1 MRQETGT
8 IREPRHLDIDVT
20 LLDEV
25 RAIARDAAGEI
36 LDVYATGAPAVTRKA
51 DDTPV
56 TEADMRAHD
65 RIVAALTALTPQV
78 PVLSEE
84 SANVPLAKRAAWWRY
99 WLVDPL
105 DGTREFLKR
114 NGEFTVNIALIEG
127 HAPALGVVHVPVSG
141 VAYGGVS
148 GVGAFR
154 FEADGASRRIGI
166 ARVTATPPRVA
177 VSNSHRGRSLDG
189 FLAAL
194 GPHVLVSMGS
204 SIKFGLLAEGLADVY
219 PRRGPTGEWDTAAGH
234 AVLAAAG
241 GQVVDLD
248 GRPLE
253 YNRRASLINPDFVAF
268 GPADRDWISLLRR
281 SA

>member
-1 MRQETGT
+1 MIAGT
-8 IREPRHLDIDVT
+8 E
-20 LLDEV
+20 LLAAV
-25 RAIARDAAGEI
+25 RKIARDAACEI
-36 LDVYATGAPAVTRKA
+36 LDVYAAGAPAVTRKA

-56 TEADMRAHD
+56 TEADMRAHV
-65 RIVAALTALTPQV
+65 RISAALAALTPHM

-84 SANVPLAKRAAWWRY
+84 SADVPLAERTAWRRY

-114 NGEFTVNIALIEG
+114 NGEFTVNIALIED
-127 HAPALGVVHVPVSG
+127 HAPVLGVVHLPVSG

-154 FEADGASRRIGI
+154 FEADGASWRIEVARR
-166 ARVTATPPRVA
+166 AAMPPRVA
-177 VSNSHRGRSLDG
+177 VSSSHRGSSLDR
-189 FLAAL
+189 FLAGL
-194 GPHVLVSMGS
+194 GPYELVSVGS

-219 PRRGPTGEWDTAAGH
+219 PRLGPTGEWDTAAGH

-241 GQVVDLD
+241 GRVVDLD

-253 YNRRASLINPDFVAF
+253 YNRRESLINPDFVAF
-268 GPADRDWISLLRR
+268 GPAERDWVSLLRR

>member
-1 MRQETGT
+1 MIADTE
-8 IREPRHLDIDVT
+8 
-20 LLDEV
+20 LLAAV

-36 LDVYATGAPAVTRKA
+36 LDVYAAGAPAVTRKA

-56 TEADMRAHD
+56 TEADMRAHR
-65 RIVAALTALTPQV
+65 RITAALGALTPGV

-84 SANVPLAKRAAWWRY
+84 SADVPLTERAGWQRY

-114 NGEFTVNIALIEG
+114 NGEFTVNIALVAD
-127 HAPALGVVHVPVSG
+127 HAPALGVVHVPVTG
-141 VAYGGVS
+141 VAYCGAR
-148 GVGAFR
+148 GVGALR
-154 FEADGASRRIGI
+154 YESDGSARRIEV
-166 ARVTATPPRVA
+166 AREAAARPRVA
-177 VSNSHRGRSLDG
+177 GSRSHRGGSLDR

-194 GPHVLVSMGS
+194 GPHEFVSMGS

-241 GQVVDLD
+241 GSVVDLE

-268 GPADRDWISLLRR
+268 GPGNLDWVSLLRR